1 MMAGQRK
8 ALSALI
14 EPIPA
19 TVPVAPESAPAE
31 RPVHAVPAPTEP
43 AASPAAP
50 PARRPARQSAR
61 NSAEA
66 QTPGVPKFR
75 TLERKELYLR
85 LDQIDELTSLR
96 RRLNRMRGRG
106 NGERLTEN
114 TLIRVAV
121 DLLLSQAGKLG
132 GIDEEELKNSLG
144 L

>member
-8 ALSALI
+8 ALSALVQ
-14 EPIPA
+14 PIPA
-19 TVPVAPESAPAE
+19 TVPVAPEPAPAE

-43 AASPAAP
+43 ASPAAQ

-132 GIDEEELKNSLG
+132 GVDEEELKHSLG